1 MKDEVGNI
9 FILAMFT
16 VVAVA
21 LLILAWT
28 QTMTL
33 VARIGITVVGAIV
46 LLGVSVAAIML
57 LKLRTG

>member
-21 LLILAWT
+21 FLILAWT

-33 VARIGITVVGAIV
+33 VTRIGITVVGAIV
-46 LLGVSVAAIML
+46 LLGVSVAAIMP

>member
-9 FILAMFT
+9 IILAMFT

-21 LLILAWT
+21 FLILAWT

-33 VARIGITVVGAIV
+33 VARIGITVAGAIV

>member
-21 LLILAWT
+21 FLILAWT

-33 VARIGITVVGAIV
+33 VARIGITVAGAIV

>member
-9 FILAMFT
+9 IILAMFT

-21 LLILAWT
+21 FLILAWT

>member
-21 LLILAWT
+21 FLILAWT

>member
-9 FILAMFT
+9 IILAMFT

-21 LLILAWT
+21 FLILAWT

-33 VARIGITVVGAIV
+33 VARIGITVIGAIV
-46 LLGVSVAAIML
+46 LLGVSVTAIML

>member
-9 FILAMFT
+9 IILAMFT

-21 LLILAWT
+21 FLILAWT

-46 LLGVSVAAIML
+46 LLGVSVAAIIL